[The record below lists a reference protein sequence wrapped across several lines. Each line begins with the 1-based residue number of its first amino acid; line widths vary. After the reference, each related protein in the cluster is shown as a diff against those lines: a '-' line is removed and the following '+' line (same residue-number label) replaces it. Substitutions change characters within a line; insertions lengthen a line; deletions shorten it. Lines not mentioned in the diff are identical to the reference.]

1 MCCTIATVF
10 DFGAWVFVMLCEQ
23 TWMCRPVQIRVKAHP
38 NGVLTRATCAVL
50 LAITA
55 LCAPHHAAADS
66 AQLELQKKN
75 RSKFEYHDGSAEEK
89 RPYRR
94 PDLDLDPTNLR
105 VEELRERINVLEERL
120 ERLEQR
126 SNSVGRG
133 R

>member
-1 MCCTIATVF
+1 M
-10 DFGAWVFVMLCEQ
+10 WQ
-23 TWMCRPVQIRVKAHP
+23 PVQIRVMAHP
-38 NGVLTRATCAVL
+38 NVVLTRTTCAVL
-50 LAITA
+50 LTITA
-55 LCAPHHAAADS
+55 LCASHHAAAETT
-66 AQLELQKKN
+66 QLELQKKN

-126 SNSVGRG
+126 SNSAVRG

>member
-1 MCCTIATVF
+1 MQ
-10 DFGAWVFVMLCEQ
+10 CEQ
-23 TWMCRPVQIRVKAHP
+23 PWMCRPVQSRVRTHP
-38 NGVLTRATCAVL
+38 TGVLTRTTCAVL

-55 LCAPHHAAADS
+55 LCASHHAAADP
-66 AQLELQKKN
+66 AQLDLQKKN

-126 SNSVGRG
+126 SNSAGRG